1 MGGFRALTHRQ
12 KKVIRISK
20 EGPRSDAEG
29 EAFRKELLAVL
40 RKHGAVVVGYRKGV
54 KLRKAK
60 PRKAKPRRAKPRRAK
75 SRKATGKG
83 KKRS

>member
-40 RKHGAVVVGYRKGV
+40 RKHKAVVVGYRKGV
-54 KLRKAK
+54 KRRKAK
-60 PRKAKPRRAKPRRAK
+60 PRKAKPRKAK
-75 SRKATGKG
+75 SRKATRKG

>member
-60 PRKAKPRRAKPRRAK
+60 PRRAKSRKAK

>member
-60 PRKAKPRRAKPRRAK
+60 SRRAKPRRAK